1 PARTP
6 WPWHRIV
13 WHDRRGRFS
22 PTPCFGEP
30 RRRLLRSG
38 ASTSPGVD
46 PFITKRPRLTGPFP
60 AAPMVETG
68 PDRVPDTGSMRSGSM
83 TRRLG
88 VLVVFL
94 VLASTGARAGE
105 PIRIRGGA
113 CVILIDPTDG
123 SLVVARM
130 AGQAAPMVRGGEH
143 GLWRVEFEDGSSLDG
158 REVSRSGVGR
168 SFEVRHEAGSSRAE

>member
-1 PARTP
+1 
-6 WPWHRIV
+6 
-13 WHDRRGRFS
+13 
-22 PTPCFGEP
+22 
-30 RRRLLRSG
+30 
-38 ASTSPGVD
+38 
-46 PFITKRPRLTGPFP
+46 
-60 AAPMVETG
+60 
-68 PDRVPDTGSMRSGSM
+68 M

-130 AGQAAPMVRGGEH
+130 AGQAAPSDTAQRCAQVGH
-143 GLWRVEFEDGSSLDG
+143 GSCCRSSLVMTLNPTGDPF
-158 REVSRSGVGR
+158 SG
-168 SFEVRHEAGSSRAE
+168 SPL

>member
-1 PARTP
+1 
-6 WPWHRIV
+6 
-13 WHDRRGRFS
+13 
-22 PTPCFGEP
+22 
-30 RRRLLRSG
+30 
-38 ASTSPGVD
+38 
-46 PFITKRPRLTGPFP
+46 
-60 AAPMVETG
+60 MVETG

-113 CVILIDPTDG
+113 CVVLIDPTDG

-143 GLWRVEFEDGSSLDG
+143 GLWRIEFEDGPSLDA
-158 REVSRSGVGR
+158 REVSRGGVGR
-168 SFEVRHEAGSSRAE
+168 SFDPEKVTATKLTKLGYLGKKP